1 MYGIYIYAEFI
12 RTANSF
18 SVRPKDLAFVAAKPS
33 IEDSFFRAIPLC
45 FITSGSLRISN
56 ILGTIVSL
64 ITFVNA
70 EELKKVG
77 KFKDWE
83 ALVLI
88 NDAEKICFA
97 RSKPVLQSPK
107 KNSREARLFVS
118 FRPNKK
124 ILDEISITAGYEFNK
139 KNSITARSGKN
150 KYKFD
155 ISQESFAWMADDKEE
170 KKMIKAMKRGSR
182 IMITGY
188 NQEGSQTIDHYSLL
202 GFTKAYGAAK
212 KSCS

>member
-1 MYGIYIYAEFI
+1 MSIIRYLTILIFFI
-12 RTANSF
+12 IFHNQ
-18 SVRPKDLAFVAAKPS
+18 
-33 IEDSFFRAIPLC
+33 AI
-45 FITSGSLRISN
+45 SEE
-56 ILGTIVSL
+56 
-64 ITFVNA
+64 VN
-70 EELKKVG
+70 KIG

-83 ALVLI
+83 TIVI
-88 NDAEKICFA
+88 KNYNEFVCFA
-97 RSKPVLQSPK
+97 QSKPVLQSPK

-118 FRPNKK
+118 FRPNEK

-139 KNSITARSGKN
+139 KNSITAKPGKN

-155 ISQESFAWMADDKEE
+155 IAQENFAWMADSKQE
-170 KKMIKAMKRGSR
+170 KKMIKIMKKGSR

-212 KSCS
+212 KNCS